1 MQKKGGKAM
10 RGKNARETLPFKID
24 GEKRPSH
31 LGGKRAEPEIDTTAN
46 SGERLLTTLIM
57 SSQIDRGFRGG
68 EEQWMVG
75 GLRILVQ
82 GYSNITHTRN
92 L

>member
-1 MQKKGGKAM
+1 MQKRM

-57 SSQIDRGFRGG
+57 SSQIRWISGWGNSVDGRR
-68 EEQWMVG
+68 VY
-75 GLRILVQ
+75 LRST
-82 GYSNITHTRN
+82 YT
-92 L
+92 